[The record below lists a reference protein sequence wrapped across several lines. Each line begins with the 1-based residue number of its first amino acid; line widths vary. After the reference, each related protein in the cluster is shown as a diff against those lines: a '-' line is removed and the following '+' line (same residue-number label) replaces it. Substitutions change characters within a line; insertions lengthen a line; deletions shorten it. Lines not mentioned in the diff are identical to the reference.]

1 MQATFKVYIKMY
13 WNQSGKLEVFD
24 TAASMAELMDNDGN
38 DEENDREDD
47 DESDEENEEPT
58 PSKDKNNNNKKV
70 EEGKNRKI
78 KSIVSHILF

>member
-24 TAASMAELMDNDGN
+24 TAASMGELMDNDEIDG
-38 DEENDREDD
+38 ENDSDEDE

-58 PSKDKNNNNKKV
+58 PSKDKNNNIKKV
-70 EEGKNRKI
+70 EEGKNRRK
-78 KSIVSHILF
+78 KLK